1 MQAGFRAFRIYAQQV
16 FERAAIESLR
26 LADLSAGDVII
37 KVHYSSVNYKD
48 ALAGS
53 GRGKILRQSPLVGG
67 IDLAGEVV
75 SSSHPVFSAGQLVL
89 VNGSGLSETH
99 DGGYSEYARVPSDW
113 VVTMPD
119 GLQPRTAM
127 LIGTAGFTA
136 GLAIQRLL
144 DNHQTPEQ
152 GPILVTGASGGVG
165 SYAIQLL
172 HQLGFEVIAL
182 TRKTDAHDYLTGLG
196 ASQVL
201 AVEQLKQDDAQLHK
215 GLWAGAIDNLGGTVL
230 ASLTKSVK
238 PWGNIVSVGT
248 AAISPLPVLGVPVPS
263 KHLQGQDSLLSIV
276 QMPKGVP
283 VATFAIGA
291 AGARNAGLFAVAM
304 FANSDPQLA
313 AKLAQFR
320 QTQSEQVLAKVLPPK
335 Q

>member
-1 MQAGFRAFRIYAQQV
+1 MHAGFRAFRIYAQQV

-215 GLWAGAIDNLGGTVL
+215 GLWAGAIDNLGGAVL

-238 PWGNIVSVGT
+238 PWGNIVSVGM
-248 AAISPLPVLGVPVPS
+248 AAGVDIKTTTLPFILRGISLLGVSSANCP
-263 KHLQGQDSLLSIV
+263 QSLRKKIWQQL
-276 QMPKGVP
+276 
-283 VATFAIGA
+283 GA
-291 AGARNAGLFAVAM
+291 QWR
-304 FANSDPQLA
+304 PQ
-313 AKLAQFR
+313 KLAQVCAGEVGLDDLPEVFEKLLTADVR
-320 QTQSEQVLAKVLPPK
+320 GRYLVKLLAED
-335 Q
+335 

>member
-1 MQAGFRAFRIYAQQV
+1 MQDSFKAFRIYAQSV
-16 FERAAIESLR
+16 FERAAIETLSL
-26 LADLSAGDVII
+26 AELSAGDVVI

-67 IDLAGEVV
+67 IDLAGEIVA
-75 SSSHPVFSAGQLVL
+75 STNAAFSPGQLVL

-99 DGGYSEYARVPSDW
+99 DGGYSEYARVSSDW

-152 GPILVTGASGGVG
+152 GPILVTGATGGVG

-172 HQLGFEVIAL
+172 KQLGFEVIAM
-182 TRKTDAHDYLTGLG
+182 TSKTQANNYLSELG
-196 ASQVL
+196 ASQVIS
-201 AVEQLKQDDAQLHK
+201 AKQLRQDDAPLHK
-215 GLWAGAIDNLGGTVL
+215 GLWAGAIDNLGGAVL

-238 PWGNIVSVGT
+238 PWGNIVSIGM
-248 AAISPLPVLGVPVPS
+248 AASVDIETTTLPFILRGISLLGVSSSNCPQPLRKKIWQQLGAQWRPS
-263 KHLQGQDSLLSIV
+263 NL
-276 QMPKGVP
+276 
-283 VATFAIGA
+283 
-291 AGARNAGLFAVAM
+291 
-304 FANSDPQLA
+304 
-313 AKLAQFR
+313 
-320 QTQSEQVLAKVLPPK
+320 EQVCAGEVGLEDLPQVFEK
-335 Q
+335 LLTADVQGRYLVKIYSGD